1 MTNKNCAKQ
10 NVQYK
15 INKGIYEVRAKKF
28 FLGLLLYP
36 GEYFCMHEEIFYA
49 LCRCYEF
56 YVMWFWCMGVAVPD
70 TEKEI
75 TVPLQC
81 PQLGRPHQ
89 G

>member
-1 MTNKNCAKQ
+1 MTNKTCAKQ
-10 NVQYK
+10 NIQYE
-15 INKGIYEVRAKKF
+15 INKGIYEVRAMSF

-49 LCRCYEF
+49 LCRCCEF
-56 YVMWFWCMGVAVPD
+56 CVMWFQCVGVAIPN

-75 TVPLQC
+75 TVPLQS
-81 PQLGRPHQ
+81 PQLSRAHQ